1 VNDNFIKKNIIVAII
16 IVIISFENSSMIFTK
31 Y

>member
-1 VNDNFIKKNIIVAII
+1 MNDNFIKKNIIVVIM

-31 Y
+31 H